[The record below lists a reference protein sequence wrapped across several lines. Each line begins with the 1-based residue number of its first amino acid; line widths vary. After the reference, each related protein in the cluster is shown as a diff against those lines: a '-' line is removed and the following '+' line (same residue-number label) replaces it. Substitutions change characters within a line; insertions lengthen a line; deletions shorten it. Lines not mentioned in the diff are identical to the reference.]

1 MSDRHLSWHEEL
13 LSFARQ
19 RPRGARIYVMVDGNA
34 TWRQVWSFK
43 DDELTL
49 EPRQVVPINATTA
62 YVVTYENGEILATSV
77 PVPEN
82 LPVGTYFVRPVWEGV
97 GHTLSQA
104 DISDASTCVTVAF
117 GSPRDSGSRG
127 RVYETRLTNL
137 CSDPVRVTHF
147 AAYIFRDGLWRLS
160 TIVGGF
166 FTDKQFSEW
175 YGTSKDGWLSPGTVA
190 VDRENYGADVLWV
203 YFFETPDGK
212 RGKAVGRA
220 PA

>member
-1 MSDRHLSWHEEL
+1 
-13 LSFARQ
+13 
-19 RPRGARIYVMVDGNA
+19 MVDGNA
-34 TWRQVWSFK
+34 TWRQVRFFK

-49 EPRQVVPINATTA
+49 EPSQMIPINATTA
-62 YVVTYENGEILATSV
+62 FVVTYESGEILATSM
-77 PVPEN
+77 PVPEK
-82 LPVGTYFVRPVWEGV
+82 LPVGTYFAGAVSEGV

-137 CSDPVRVTHF
+137 CSHPVRVTHF
-147 AAYIFRDGLWRLS
+147 AAYIFRDGLWRLN

-190 VDRENYGADVLWV
+190 VDRENYGADALWV